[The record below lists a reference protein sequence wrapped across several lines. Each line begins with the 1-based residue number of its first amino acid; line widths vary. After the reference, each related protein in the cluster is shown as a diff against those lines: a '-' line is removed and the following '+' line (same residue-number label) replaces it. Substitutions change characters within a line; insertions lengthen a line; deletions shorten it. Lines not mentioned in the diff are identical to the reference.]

1 MRNGFTLHTLAFI
14 LDFGGSVFEAIVAGL
29 TQVLSWPALGLMLL
43 GIPIGLVIGAI
54 PGLGGNLGL
63 ALLIPFTYG
72 MSPVAGFSL
81 LLGMHSVVQTGGP
94 MSSILFNAPG
104 TGPSAADCLDG
115 FPMAQQGKAGR
126 AIGAALV
133 SSIAG
138 GLIGAIGMA
147 ILIPFI
153 RPVILAFSPAEF
165 FMLAIL
171 GITFIALV
179 SGNSLLKGLIVGGV
193 GLMMAFVG
201 MDPVTGVAR
210 FTYGQLFL
218 FDGIKIV
225 PVVIGLFA
233 GSETISMIL
242 KGGPIVEGDAKVGND
257 VFEGV
262 KDVFRNWW
270 LVLRCGVIG
279 YIIGVMP
286 GLGGEVSAWVTYGHA
301 AQSSKHPETFGKG
314 NVEGVIAPACAIHS
328 KEGGALVPT
337 LAFGVPGS
345 SAMAILLGGFLV
357 LGVQPGPAMLKDHL
371 DVVWAMFWVV
381 IIANIIGALALLS
394 VAKYLTLLTVL
405 RSSLIIPF
413 IMIFVM
419 LGSFLTNNA
428 VADLGITVAFSVI
441 GYAMK
446 KYDYP
451 RAPLILSLV
460 LGGIAEKNLS
470 MSLQLWGA
478 SFLTRPITFVLLILT
493 IISVAYPVWRAMN
506 KSKSPRPEAA
516 A

>member
-1 MRNGFTLHTLAFI
+1 M
-14 LDFGGSVFEAIVAGL
+14 
-29 TQVLSWPALGLMLL
+29 
-43 GIPIGLVIGAI
+43 
-54 PGLGGNLGL
+54 
-63 ALLIPFTYG
+63 
-72 MSPVAGFSL
+72 
-81 LLGMHSVVQTGGP
+81 
-94 MSSILFNAPG
+94 
-104 TGPSAADCLDG
+104 
-115 FPMAQQGKAGR
+115 MA
-126 AIGAALV
+126 V
-133 SSIAG
+133 
-138 GLIGAIGMA
+138 
-147 ILIPFI
+147 
-153 RPVILAFSPAEF
+153 
-165 FMLAIL
+165 L

-201 MDPVTGVAR
+201 MDPITGVAR
-210 FTYGQLFL
+210 FTYGQLAL

-242 KGGPIVEGDAKVGND
+242 KGGPIVEGDVKVGND
-257 VFEGV
+257 VMEGV

-314 NVEGVIAPACAIHS
+314 NVEGVIAPATAIHG

-337 LAFGVPGS
+337 LAFGIPGS
-345 SAMAILLGGFLV
+345 SAMAILLGAFLV
-357 LGVQPGPAMLKDHL
+357 LGLTPGPSMLKEHL

-394 VAKYLTLLTVL
+394 IAKYLTLLTVL
-405 RSSLIIPF
+405 RGSLLIPF
-413 IMIFVM
+413 ILVFVM
-419 LGSFLTNNA
+419 LGSYLTNNSLP
-428 VADLGITVAFSVI
+428 DLIITVVFSIV

-451 RAPLILSLV
+451 RAPLVLSLV
-460 LGGIAEKNLS
+460 LGGIAETNFYMS
-470 MSLQLWGA
+470 MRLWGIA
-478 SFLTRPITFVLLILT
+478 FLTRPITFVLLLLT
-493 IISVAYPVWRAMN
+493 LLSIAYPIYRVA
-506 KSKSPRPEAA
+506 KTGKLSETGAHA
-516 A
+516 

>member
-1 MRNGFTLHTLAFI
+1 ML
-14 LDFGGSVFEAIVAGL
+14 EAIMSGL
-29 TQVLSWPALGLMLL
+29 TQVLTWPAFGLMLL
-43 GIPIGLVIGAI
+43 GIPIGLIIGAI

-72 MSPVAGFSL
+72 MNPVQGFSL

-147 ILIPFI
+147 ILVPFI

-179 SGNSLLKGLIVGGV
+179 SGNSLLKGLIIGGV
-193 GLMMAFVG
+193 GLMMAFIG
-201 MDPVTGVAR
+201 MDPVTGVVR
-210 FTYGQLFL
+210 FAYGQIWL

-225 PVVIGLFA
+225 PVVVGMFA
-233 GSETISMIL
+233 GSETIAMVL
-242 KGGPIVEGDAKVGND
+242 KGGPIVEGDAKVGDD

-270 LVLRCGVIG
+270 LVLRCGIIG

-301 AQSSKHPETFGKG
+301 AQTSKHPETFGKG
-314 NVEGVIAPACAIHS
+314 NVEGVIAPACAIHG

-345 SAMAILLGGFLV
+345 SAMAILLGAFLV
-357 LGVQPGPAMLKDHL
+357 LGLTPGPSMLKEHL

-381 IIANIIGALALLS
+381 IIANIIGAMALLAI
-394 VAKYLTLLTVL
+394 AKYLTLLTVL
-405 RSSLIIPF
+405 RSSLIVPF
-413 IMIFVM
+413 ILIFVM

-428 VADLGITVAFSVI
+428 VSDLIITVVFSII

-451 RAPLILSLV
+451 RAPLVLSLV

-478 SFLTRPITFVLLILT
+478 AFLLRPITLILLILT
-493 IISVAYPVWRAMN
+493 VISIAYPVWRAV
-506 KSKSPRPEAA
+506 SKGKTPKAEAA
-516 A
+516 G

>member
-1 MRNGFTLHTLAFI
+1 ML
-14 LDFGGSVFEAIVAGL
+14 EAMWSGL
-29 TQVLSWPALGLMLL
+29 TQVLSFPALGLMLL
-43 GIPIGLVIGAI
+43 GIPIGLIIGAI

-72 MSPVAGFSL
+72 MSPIAGFSL
-81 LLGMHSVVQTGGP
+81 LFGMHSVVQTGGP

-138 GLIGAIGMA
+138 SIIGAIGMA
-147 ILIPFI
+147 ILIPFV
-153 RPVILAFSPAEF
+153 RPLILAFSPAEF
-165 FMLAIL
+165 FMMAIL

-179 SGNSLLKGLIVGGV
+179 SGNSLLKGLLIGGL
-193 GLMMAFVG
+193 GLMMAFIG
-201 MDPVTGVAR
+201 MDPITGVAR
-210 FTYGQLFL
+210 FTYGQLWL
-218 FDGIKIV
+218 FDGVKLV
-225 PVVIGLFA
+225 PIVIGLFA

-242 KGGPIVEGDAKVGND
+242 KGGSIVEGDVQVGND
-257 VFEGV
+257 VFDGV

-270 LVLRCGVIG
+270 LVLRCGIIGYVIG
-279 YIIGVMP
+279 LMP

-314 NVEGVIAPACAIHS
+314 NVQGVIAPAVAIHS

-345 SAMAILLGGFLV
+345 SAMAILLGAFLV
-357 LGVQPGPAMLKDHL
+357 LGLQPGPAMLKEHL

-381 IIANIIGALALLS
+381 IIANIIGAMALLA

-405 RSSLIIPF
+405 RSSLIVPF
-413 IMIFVM
+413 IMVFVM
-419 LGSFLTNNA
+419 LGSYLTSNSIT
-428 VADLGITVAFSVI
+428 DLAITVAFSII

-446 KYDYP
+446 KFDYP
-451 RAPLILSLV
+451 RAPLVLSLV
-460 LGGIAEKNLS
+460 LGGIAEKNLQ

-493 IISVAYPVWRAMN
+493 ILSVAYPVWRAIN
-506 KSKSPRPEAA
+506 KKNGKPEVAA
-516 A
+516 

>member
-1 MRNGFTLHTLAFI
+1 ML
-14 LDFGGSVFEAIVAGL
+14 EAMLSGL
-29 TQVLSWPALGLMLL
+29 TQVLSWPAFGLMLL
-43 GIPIGLVIGAI
+43 GIPIGLIIGAI

-81 LLGMHSVVQTGGP
+81 LLGMHAVVQTGGP

-133 SSIAG
+133 SSVAG
-138 GLIGAIGMA
+138 GIIGAIGMA

-179 SGNSLLKGLIVGGV
+179 SGDSLLKGLVIGGL

-201 MDPVTGVAR
+201 MDPMTGVVR
-210 FTYGQLFL
+210 FAYGQVWL
-218 FDGIKIV
+218 FDGVKLVPIV
-225 PVVIGLFA
+225 VGLFA

-242 KGGPIVEGDAKVGND
+242 KGGPIVEGDVKVGTD
-257 VFEGV
+257 VMEGV

-301 AQSSKHPETFGKG
+301 AQTSKHPETFGKG
-314 NVEGVIAPACAIHS
+314 NVEGVIAPAVAIHG
-328 KEGGALVPT
+328 KEGGALIPT

-345 SAMAILLGGFLV
+345 SAMAILLGAFLI
-357 LGVQPGPAMLKDHL
+357 LGVQPGPAMLKEHL

-381 IIANIIGALALLS
+381 IIANIIGAMALLS

-405 RSSLIIPF
+405 RSSLIVPF

-419 LGSFLTNNA
+419 LGSFLTNNS
-428 VADLGITVAFSVI
+428 VMDLLITVIFSIV

-446 KYDYP
+446 KFDYP
-451 RAPLILSLV
+451 RAPLVLSLV
-460 LGGIAEKNLS
+460 LGGIAEKNFN
-470 MSLQLWGA
+470 MSLQLWGP
-478 SFLTRPITFVLLILT
+478 SFLLRPITFILLILT
-493 IISVAYPVWRAMN
+493 IISIAYPVWRSIS
-506 KSKSPRPEAA
+506 KGKGSKSGAA

>member
-1 MRNGFTLHTLAFI
+1 MI
-14 LDFGGSVFEAIVAGL
+14 EAILSGL
-29 TQVLSWPALGLMLL
+29 SQVLSFPAFGLMLL
-43 GIPIGLVIGAI
+43 GIPIGLIIGAI

-81 LLGMHSVVQTGGP
+81 LLGMHAVVQTGGP

-133 SSIAG
+133 SSIFG
-138 GLIGAIGMA
+138 GIIGAIGMA

-153 RPVILAFSPAEF
+153 RPIILAFSPAEF
-165 FMLAIL
+165 FMMAVL

-179 SGNSLLKGLIVGGV
+179 SGNSLLKGLIVGGA
-193 GLMMAFVG
+193 GLMLAFIG
-201 MDPVTGVAR
+201 MDPITGVAR
-210 FTYGQLFL
+210 FTYGQLWL
-218 FDGIKIV
+218 FDGVKIV
-225 PVVIGLFA
+225 PIVIGLFA

-242 KGGPIVEGDAKVGND
+242 KGGSIVEGDVQVGHD
-257 VFEGV
+257 VMEGV

-301 AQSSKHPETFGKG
+301 AQTSKHPETFGKG
-314 NVEGVIAPACAIHS
+314 NVEGVIAPATAIHG

-337 LAFGVPGS
+337 LAFGIPGS
-345 SAMAILLGGFLV
+345 SAMAILLGAFLI
-357 LGVQPGPAMLKDHL
+357 LGLTPGPAMLKENL

-381 IIANIIGALALLS
+381 MIANVIGALALLA
-394 VAKYLTLLTVL
+394 VARHLTKLTVL
-405 RSSLIIPF
+405 RGTLLIPF
-413 IMIFVM
+413 ILVFVM
-419 LGSFLTNNA
+419 LGSYLTNNA
-428 VADLGITVAFSVI
+428 LTDLTITVVASIV
-441 GYAMK
+441 GYLMK
-446 KYDYP
+446 RFDYP

-460 LGGIAEKNLS
+460 LGGLAEKNLF
-470 MSLQLWGA
+470 MSYRLWGID
-478 SFLTRPITFVLLILT
+478 FLTRPITFVLLILT
-493 IISVAYPVWRAMN
+493 IISIAYPIFKAWRSSRTPV
-506 KSKSPRPEAA
+506 KEAA

>member
-1 MRNGFTLHTLAFI
+1 ML
-14 LDFGGSVFEAIVAGL
+14 EAMWSGL
-29 TQVLSWPALGLMLL
+29 TQVLSFPALGLMLL
-43 GIPIGLVIGAI
+43 GIPIGLIIGAI

-81 LLGMHSVVQTGGP
+81 LLGMHAVVQTGGP

-133 SSIAG
+133 SSVAG
-138 GLIGAIGMA
+138 GLIGALGMA
-147 ILIPFI
+147 LLIPFI
-153 RPVILAFSPAEF
+153 RPIILAFSPAEF
-165 FMLAIL
+165 FMMAVL

-179 SGNSLLKGLIVGGV
+179 SGNSVLKGLIIGGL
-193 GLMMAFVG
+193 GLMLAFVG
-201 MDPVTGVAR
+201 MDPITGVPR
-210 FTYGQLFL
+210 FTYGQLHL

-242 KGGPIVEGDAKVGND
+242 KGGSIVEGDVKVGND

-314 NVEGVIAPACAIHS
+314 NVEGVIAPATAIHG

-337 LAFGVPGS
+337 LAFGIPGS
-345 SAMAILLGGFLV
+345 SAMAILLGAFLI
-357 LGVQPGPAMLKDHL
+357 LGLQPGPSMLKEHL

-381 IIANIIGALALLS
+381 IIANIIGAAVLLS
-394 VAKYLTLLTVL
+394 IAKYLTLLTVL
-405 RSSLIIPF
+405 RGSLIIPF
-413 IMIFVM
+413 ILVFVM
-419 LGSFLTNNA
+419 LGSYLTSNNL
-428 VADLGITVAFSVI
+428 ADLAITVAFSI
-441 GYAMK
+441 AGYAMK
-446 KYDYP
+446 KYNYP

-460 LGGIAEKNLS
+460 LGPIAETNLFMS
-470 MSLQLWGA
+470 MRLWGLE
-478 SFLTRPITFVLLILT
+478 FLTRPITFVLLLLT
-493 IISVAYPVWRAMN
+493 LISIAYPIFKIWRTGRM
-506 KSKSPRPEAA
+506 SVTEAVS
-516 A
+516 